1 MIREKFKPYLTS
13 VGGSGLGILSPYH
26 IPGHLRSATRHRAQT
41 EETGQATPPPETAY
55 QDNPLDVSVDLDDL
69 RTSFETIVT
78 EELGAWADGLGRW
91 LYV

>member
-1 MIREKFKPYLTS
+1 MIREKFEPYLTS

-26 IPGHLRSATRHRAQT
+26 APSHLRSATRRAQT
-41 EETGQATPPPETAY
+41 EETGQATPPPETAS
-55 QDNPLDVSVDLDDL
+55 QDNPLDASVDLDDL
-69 RTSFETIVT
+69 RIVFETTAT